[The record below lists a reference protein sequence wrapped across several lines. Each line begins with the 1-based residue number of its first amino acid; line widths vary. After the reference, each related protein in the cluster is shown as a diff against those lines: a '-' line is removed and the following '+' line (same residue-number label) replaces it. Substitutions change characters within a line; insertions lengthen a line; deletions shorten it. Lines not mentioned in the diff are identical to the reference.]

1 MERLGTTNRIAQ
13 GLAIVRVEDIPNV
26 GTTVVDDQLDDV
38 GTVVDVF
45 GPVDAPY
52 AAVSPVDSRRLATL
66 LGEPLYL
73 R

>member
-13 GLAIVRVEDIPNV
+13 GLAIVRVDDVPDI
-26 GTTVVDDQLDDV
+26 GTEVVDDQLEPV

-45 GPVDAPY
+45 GPVAAPF
-52 AAVSPVDSRRLATL
+52 ATVSPTDDRRLPSF
-66 LGEPLYL
+66 LGEALYV